1 MTKPYGSLLR
11 QQLWESPITLLVDG
25 AATIIVPV
33 FDTDKSNQQYFRHF
47 FAGIE
52 FYDTIQAD
60 EILFPTSGVVTFT
73 IEAPILPGAYLP
85 FALNT
90 LCCSD
95 IDFNAPVNWG
105 CPTTNVQVV
114 MENMVGASYCITRV
128 MGMSS

>member
-11 QQLWESPITLLVDG
+11 QQLWVSPIAQLVAG
-25 AATIIVPV
+25 AATIIVPT

-52 FYDTIQAD
+52 FYTTLQAD
-60 EILFPTSGVVTFT
+60 EISFPTSGVVTFT
-73 IEAPILPGAYLP
+73 IEAPILPDTYIP

-95 IDFNAPVNWG
+95 SDFNAPVNWG
-105 CPTTNVQVV
+105 CPTTNVKVV
-114 MENMVGASYCITRV
+114 MANMVGASYCVARV